1 MSASEPRQQRLRQ
14 RARQALR
21 PSSPPTH
28 QISLP
33 GHRDAVEERTARAV
47 LDLALRVGA
56 AMLSTGAASADVT
69 AAVLRLA
76 AGHGV
81 TSLQVDVTFT
91 SITLS
96 ADRGDDEDPLTLV
109 RVVPLRSADYSRLH
123 ELHALVRDASA
134 GEVAVDDAR
143 ARLDRLARAP
153 HPYRRWV
160 VTLALAVLAA
170 AVCALLGGGWEMLL
184 LTAATTA
191 TIDRLLRVLDRRGL
205 PAFFQQAVG
214 AAVPTLVAMGALV
227 VISYTPVTV
236 QGFPPSLIV
245 ATGIVVL
252 LAGLGLVGAAQ
263 DAIDGYYVTAGARGY
278 EVLLMTVGI
287 VAGVLAVLDV
297 ADRFGVP
304 LAISEVPGIDAPPP
318 VQLAA
323 AATVAGAWS
332 VAAYARPKAIAVSA
346 AGGATAWLVVIL
358 GTGAGLGP
366 AVSSGLGAAVVGLG
380 AQAVAER
387 LRVPTLA
394 VTMSGVVPL
403 LPGLALYTAMFQLS
417 QAQVTDGLASLVQAL
432 AVGIALAAGVS
443 LGAFLGR
450 PLRKSDRWSR
460 RALRRSAGG
469 RQ

>member
-1 MSASEPRQQRLRQ
+1 MSTSEPRPRIGE

-21 PSSPPTH
+21 PTTPPTH
-28 QISLP
+28 QIALP
-33 GHRDAVEERTARAV
+33 GHRDAVEDRHARAV

-69 AAVLRLA
+69 AAVLRLTA
-76 AGHGV
+76 SYGL
-81 TSLQVDVTFT
+81 TSVQADLTFT

-96 ADRGDDEDPLTLV
+96 VDRGDDEDPLTLL
-109 RVVPLRSADYSRLH
+109 RVVPMRSSDYSRLH
-123 ELHALVRDASA
+123 ELHSLVREAATRRIS
-134 GEVAVDDAR
+134 VSQAR
-143 ARLDRLARAP
+143 TRLDRIARAP

-160 VTLALAVLAA
+160 VTLALATLAA
-170 AVCALLGGGWEMLL
+170 SVCALLGGGWPMLL

-191 TIDRLLRVLDRRGL
+191 VIDRLLRALDRIGL
-205 PAFFQQAVG
+205 PGFFQQAVG
-214 AAVPTLVAMGALV
+214 AAVPTLVAMGMLV
-227 VISYTPVTV
+227 LISFSGLTV
-236 QGFPPSLIV
+236 ERFPPSLVV

-278 EVLLMTVGI
+278 EVLMMTLGI

-304 LAISEVPGIDAPPP
+304 LAISDVPGIAAPYPL
-318 VQLAA
+318 QLLA

-332 VAAYARPKAIAVSA
+332 VASYARPKAILVAA
-346 AGGATAWLVVIL
+346 AGGALAWGVLVAGL
-358 GTGAGLGP
+358 GAGLGP
-366 AVSSGLGAAVVGLG
+366 GVSSGLGAAVVGLV

-394 VTMSGVVPL
+394 VIMSGVVPL

-417 QAQVTDGLASLVQAL
+417 QQQVPAGTESLVRAL
-432 AVGIALAAGVS
+432 AIGIALAAGVS
-443 LGAFLGR
+443 LGTFLGR
-450 PLRKSDRWSR
+450 PLRRETDRWSK
-460 RALRRSAGG
+460 RALRRSAGS